1 MSFDK
6 NGNKGGGTDNDFNI
20 SPISVMGNSYI
31 AQSAPMNIPHP
42 IARRASNSMNA
53 GFNQFSPPNSYS
65 RASSFSFP
73 RSFFN
78 SSIPNSTILNTNP
91 DINQN
96 VAFNHPLQHSK
107 TMPSGS
113 SRISHSHGHRE
124 SINTGSVIDSANS
137 VGSSA
142 SGSSFLHSIF
152 GQGHR
157 FSPASSINDNLPI
170 VNSKMSSKPL
180 YSSELAPPSDNNDIN
195 SVLNR
200 PKTPMEKMISEGMFL
215 D

>member
-6 NGNKGGGTDNDFNI
+6 NDNKGGGSDYDFNI
-20 SPISVMGNSYI
+20 SPISVMGNSYN

-65 RASSFSFP
+65 RASSFSIP
-73 RSFFN
+73 RSLFN
-78 SSIPNSTILNTNP
+78 SSISNSNMLNTNP

-96 VAFNHPLQHSK
+96 IAVNHSLHHSK
-107 TMPSGS
+107 TMPSGNS
-113 SRISHSHGHRE
+113 YISRRHRE
-124 SINTGSVIDSANS
+124 NTNTDSVIDSANS
-137 VGSSA
+137 IGSSA

-157 FSPASSINDNLPI
+157 FSSASSINDNLPI
-170 VNSKMSSKPL
+170 INSKMPSKPL
-180 YSSELAPPSDNNDIN
+180 YPSGLAPPSDNNDID

-200 PKTPMEKMISEGMFL
+200 PKTPMEKMISEGMLL